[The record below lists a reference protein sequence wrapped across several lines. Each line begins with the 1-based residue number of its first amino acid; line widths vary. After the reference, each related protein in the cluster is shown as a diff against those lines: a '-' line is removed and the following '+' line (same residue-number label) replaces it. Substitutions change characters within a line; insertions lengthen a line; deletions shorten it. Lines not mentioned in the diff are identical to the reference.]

1 MHWST
6 AMVSGDRK
14 GRVYEEDLEAAA
26 QVFDLPMGN
35 DVAPRREFLVA
46 SASRVDRDSIDA

>member
-1 MHWST
+1 MDPRHR
-6 AMVSGDRK
+6 MLR
-14 GRVYEEDLEAAA
+14 RVTIGDLEAAE
-26 QVFDLPMGN
+26 QVFDLLMGN